1 MTFADRDEARR
12 VASALLERRLIA
24 CANVFPAGDSLYRWE
39 GEVVA
44 EPETVMICK
53 TAADRVEELRD
64 AVVELHSYEVP
75 CVVALP
81 AVGGLTAYLDWVADE
96 TRSA

>member
-1 MTFADRDEARR
+1 MTFADREEARR

-24 CANVFPAGDSLYRWE
+24 CANVFPAGDSLYRWA

-53 TAADRVEELRD
+53 TAADRVEALRD

-81 AVGGLTAYLDWVADE
+81 AVGGLAAYLDWVAEE
-96 TRSA
+96 TRPA